1 MREPRESTSRSA
13 HFSMIRGFHLADWI
27 TLANSGCGT
36 AAIFVAM
43 RHLQEP
49 QQVSLLWAAALIAL
63 AFAFDSLDGR
73 VARQRH
79 EHSPLGRELDSLS
92 DVISFGVA
100 PATMAY
106 AVGMQGLWDVAVL
119 VCFVACGV
127 SRLARYN
134 ITAETLSAGADKP
147 KYFEGTPIPSSLV
160 LVGVLAVAVWRGSV
174 GPALW
179 GGSVRLG
186 PATLHPLVSMFALSG
201 SLMISKTLRIP
212 KL

>member
-1 MREPRESTSRSA
+1 MTA

-27 TLANSGCGT
+27 TLGNAGCGT
-36 AAIFVAM
+36 GAIFVVM
-43 RHLQEP
+43 RSLQDAKST
-49 QQVSLLWAAALIAL
+49 SLLAAAALIAI
-63 AFAFDSLDGR
+63 AFVLDVLDGR

-79 EHSPLGRELDSLS
+79 EQSPLGRELDSLS

-100 PATMAY
+100 PASLAY
-106 AVGMQGLWDVAVL
+106 GVGMQGGWDVAVL
-119 VCFVACGV
+119 LAFVACGV

-134 ITAETLSAGADKP
+134 VTAEKLAAGGDKP

-160 LVGVLAVAVWRGSV
+160 LVGVLAVAIWRDRV
-174 GPALW
+174 GDALW

-186 PATLHPLVSMFALSG
+186 PSTFHPLVLAFALSG